1 MLGLRRRK
9 KFERHLKSEF
19 DALYRTALALTH
31 ERAVAEDL
39 LQEASLRAFKSFM
52 SGSDPENF
60 RPWIFRIL
68 INLHIDYR
76 RLSRAS
82 ITADNLEELPTS
94 DKGPAQELANKRL
107 RGDLAVAL
115 SLLPDELHLV
125 VQLVLVEGMS
135 YQEAAACIG
144 CPTGT
149 VRSRLS
155 RARQR
160 LKDLLIH
167 HQPASRSGTVL
178 PFHQSH
184 EVRR

>member
-1 MLGLRRRK
+1 M
-9 KFERHLKSEF
+9 SEF

-31 ERAVAEDL
+31 EQVMAEDL

-76 RLSRAS
+76 RLSRTS
-82 ITADNLEELPTS
+82 TTVENIDDLPTS

-107 RGDLAVAL
+107 RGDLAIAL

-125 VQLVLVEGMS
+125 VQLVLIEGMS

-155 RARQR
+155 RARQKLR
-160 LKDLLIH
+160 DLLAD
-167 HQPASRSGTVL
+167 HQPASKGGTIL
-178 PFHQSH
+178 PFHSNR
-184 EVRR
+184 EVGQ